1 MSSGADLFVRLEDV
15 ALEDVAGAVPGD
27 VTPDLQVLGVVGHVE
42 NPAPTNTKTSVPVR
56 EFNYNRTYCTPS
68 TP

>member
-1 MSSGADLFVRLEDV
+1 MSSGADLFVRFENV

-42 NPAPTNTKTSVPVR
+42 NPAPTNTKTSMPVG
-56 EFNYNRTYCTPS
+56 EFSYNSSY
-68 TP
+68 